1 MVCAG
6 DNPTGKISTQPEAW
20 GGLLASL
27 ALHGIFVLA
36 IVMLVSGPVSVTR
49 FAPFVP
55 VDLVHLDPPGKGN
68 GSGTPDKIIRLSAP
82 HTQKSEAATPRN
94 AAISAHGVKD
104 AEDSLDAKLR
114 SFARLKQPNMQVPS
128 DNGSGDAMSSLG
140 GGDGE
145 GSYSVRDYVRAQI
158 LRRWNLNL
166 AKMSGRHFSV
176 HIRIV
181 MKRSGA
187 ITDAEVVGGPADA
200 SSEGAI
206 LYRDIA
212 LSARNAA
219 MLASPIAL
227 PKGEYPSEMRFVLD
241 LNPRDVQH

>member
-1 MVCAG
+1 MLCAG
-6 DNPTGKISTQPEAW
+6 DNSSEPQRGQREIRTGLIGSA
-20 GGLLASL
+20 L
-27 ALHGIFVLA
+27 LHGAAIWGVIVL
-36 IVMLVSGPVSVTR
+36 ISGPVHVTH

-55 VDLVHLDPPGKGN
+55 VDLVRPDMFGN
-68 GSGTPDKIIRLSAP
+68 GHGAGVPDKTIRLSAP
-82 HTQKSEAATPRN
+82 SVPKNEAASPRDT
-94 AAISAHGVKD
+94 ALSVHGTKIP
-104 AEDSLDAKLR
+104 EDSLDAKLR
-114 SFARLKQPNMQVPS
+114 SLARLRQPNMQVPP
-128 DNGSGDAMSSLG
+128 DNGPGQDLSSGG
-140 GGDGE
+140 GGDGT
-145 GSYSVRDYVRAQI
+145 GTYSVRDYVRAQI

-166 AKMSGRHFSV
+166 AKMGGRHFSV

-187 ITDAEVVGGPADA
+187 ITEAEVVGGPADA
-200 SSEGAI
+200 SSDAAI

-227 PKGEYPSEMRFVLD
+227 PVGDYPAEMRFVLD